1 MAKAD
6 KENRVLV
13 SVHLHRERD
22 KVILDWMAQLAK
34 EGREFSASAWAR
46 KAMYEYAVNEGMV
59 GERSSGQ
66 GEVLDR
72 LDWIADAV
80 QNSVLVNQVMD
91 LTGLVQQIIHK
102 INTGST
108 LSQVK
113 EEVNAS
119 LDPEMLRHMKQNVVR
134 PGMGT
139 PPPRDDDEL

>member
-22 KVILDWMAQLAK
+22 KVILEWMNQLADTD
-34 EGREFSASAWAR
+34 RDFSASAWAR
-46 KAMYEYAVNEGMV
+46 KAMYEYATNEGMT

-66 GEVLDR
+66 GEVMNQ
-72 LDWIADAV
+72 LDWIASLLQHNDLSERV
-80 QNSVLVNQVMD
+80 TQ

-108 LSQVK
+108 LSQVQ

-119 LDPEMLRHMKQNVVR
+119 LNPGMLKHMKQNVVR
-134 PGMGT
+134 PGKGT
-139 PPPRDDDEL
+139 PPPNDDDM